1 MLKYFNPHGL
11 WIVGGKRLETVEEA
25 MKYKFPTW
33 GTAGMDEE
41 CCYRCSSA
49 MKHPKGA
56 CYVAGHVAV
65 LLIPDSTLC
74 PTNDILG
81 LGIPFA

>member
-56 CYVAGHVAV
+56 CYVAGHVADPRQYFV
-65 LLIPDSTLC
+65 PDK
-74 PTNDILG
+74 
-81 LGIPFA
+81 